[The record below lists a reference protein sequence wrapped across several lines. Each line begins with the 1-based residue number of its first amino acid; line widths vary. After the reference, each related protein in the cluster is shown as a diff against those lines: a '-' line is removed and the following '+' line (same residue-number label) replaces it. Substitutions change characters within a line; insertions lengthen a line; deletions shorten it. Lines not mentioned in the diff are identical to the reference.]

1 MYFSFL
7 YFYFQ
12 KVELCQIC
20 GLKPVMDWPSS
31 KVYYKWFGEWMG
43 KCDLNYC
50 SINNTFY
57 FNSFYDPDNFFTI
70 TILLSRIQ
78 I

>member
-1 MYFSFL
+1 MHNFLACSILIIYCYLYLEYNFYIMYFSFL

-43 KCDLNYC
+43 KCDLNYW
-50 SINNTFY
+50 
-57 FNSFYDPDNFFTI
+57 
-70 TILLSRIQ
+70 
-78 I
+78 

>member
-1 MYFSFL
+1 MHNFLACSILIIYFYLYLEYNFYIMYLSFL

-12 KVELCQIC
+12 EVELCQIC

-43 KCDLNYC
+43 KCDLNY
-50 SINNTFY
+50 
-57 FNSFYDPDNFFTI
+57 
-70 TILLSRIQ
+70 L
-78 I
+78 